1 MSDERAKHLE
11 RLSGMRA
18 TREFRRSSRILGPIC
33 EALEYAL
40 GAPATPTDAADA
52 DETDSGTEVV
62 PDDEARDCMQSS
74 DPLIARADSVMG
86 TWSVAIEQPA
96 PEPTETR
103 AERLAKREKAVR
115 KRLNSKAGAAEASAR
130 VKRVLTN
137 TSGPAMVPGRV
148 SSPTSPEAA
157 AALRE
162 VGRDGRPASFAINL
176 YV

>member
-1 MSDERAKHLE
+1 MADERAKHLE
-11 RLSGMRA
+11 RLSGLRA

-33 EALEYAL
+33 EALEYLMDAESP
-40 GAPATPTDAADA
+40 PASPADLDA
-52 DETDSGTEVV
+52 TDSGEELPADEPAEV
-62 PDDEARDCMQSS
+62 
-74 DPLIARADSVMG
+74 DPLIVQAEAVMG
-86 TWSVAIEQPA
+86 TWSVALDQAA
-96 PEPTETR
+96 PPPPESR
-103 AERLAKREKAVR
+103 AERLAAREKAVR

-130 VKRVLTN
+130 VKRVIAN